1 MLWENLGFF
10 LIRYR
15 LRIQNMIS
23 LCYYYYFLEKF
34 CHMSNFDSL
43 GDCDLVYKTYKGI
56 VNPLSNEKKWLFLG

>member
-1 MLWENLGFF
+1 
-10 LIRYR
+10 
-15 LRIQNMIS
+15 MIS

-56 VNPLSNEKKWLFLG
+56 VNPLSNEKKMTFFRIISYFNIKLIYDDQFTS